1 MRLKKP
7 NFWDR
12 RRISIW
18 AILLFPLSIIF
29 LLSVWLSKVSSIFK
43 TLNHSQPI
51 ICIGNIYV
59 GGTGKTPLAVEIFKF
74 LKSNG
79 KKPSFIKKHY
89 DFLIDEIRMLRKIGD
104 TFHAKKRSI
113 AIKLSELNGNDVAI
127 LDDGFQDF
135 SIKPNFSILCFNSKQ
150 LIGNG
155 LIIPSGPLRERLNAV
170 SRADCIIINGD
181 RTKETLAFEDKIT
194 KIIPEKKMHFFYS
207 KYSIDNIEDLRNKK
221 ITAFAGIGNPSNFFN
236 LLKENKLDIKKTF
249 SFPDHH
255 EYSQSD
261 FDRIIYDKST
271 EIFTTKKDYF
281 RLNDKQKEICNYVE
295 INLEIENKDKLESLI
310 RNAL

>member
-1 MRLKKP
+1 M
-7 NFWDR
+7 
-12 RRISIW
+12 
-18 AILLFPLSIIF
+18 
-29 LLSVWLSKVSSIFK
+29 LSVWLSKVSSIFK
-43 TLNHSQPI
+43 TLNHSLPI

-79 KKPSFIKKHY
+79 KNPSFIKKHY

-170 SRADCIIINGD
+170 SRADCIIINGI
-181 RTKETLAFEDKIT
+181 EQ
-194 KIIPEKKMHFFYS
+194 KKH
-207 KYSIDNIEDLRNKK
+207 
-221 ITAFAGIGNPSNFFN
+221 
-236 LLKENKLDIKKTF
+236 
-249 SFPDHH
+249 
-255 EYSQSD
+255 
-261 FDRIIYDKST
+261 
-271 EIFTTKKDYF
+271 
-281 RLNDKQKEICNYVE
+281 
-295 INLEIENKDKLESLI
+295 
-310 RNAL
+310 